1 MDEKEKTPVYVQDL
15 TEFNE
20 TTLRTQ
26 EKQFHVGF
34 ERIQICLFTM
44 LGIYIVNHL
53 QVLLSL

>member
-1 MDEKEKTPVYVQDL
+1 MDEREKTPVYVQDL

-26 EKQFHVGF
+26 EKRFHVGF

-44 LGIYIVNHL
+44 LGIYTVNHL
-53 QVLLSL
+53 